1 MYPSMIL
8 LSTYPQNINH
18 NLVFIIPVHIF
29 IQLLHLCAS
38 IKYVIFLLVLKEDN
52 INSVRCCMCVCMC
65 IVATHFSSSTL
76 C

>member
-29 IQLLHLCAS
+29 TQLLHLCAS
-38 IKYVIFLLVLKEDN
+38 IKYVIFLLVLKDN
-52 INSVRCCMCVCMC
+52 IVLDAVCVCVC
-65 IVATHFSSSTL
+65 V
-76 C
+76 